1 MPKRSTASRRD
12 TKRGPE
18 SAAAPTRTG
27 KRKPR
32 SSAAAA
38 TGDRPT
44 DAAATS
50 IRLGP
55 LLRKALVARG
65 LSARELARRI
75 RVSASLISL
84 IERDLTMP
92 SVVTLFAIANELGLV
107 IDDLFKSVE
116 TAGRPAGRRD
126 ASPARTLAPRGPV
139 QRRDDRAV
147 IRLNTG
153 VRWERLTPSPDD
165 YVEFLYVVYE
175 VGAETADDGQLFRHS
190 GQEYGVVISGRLGIQ
205 IGFERYEL
213 AAGDSVSF
221 DAQTPH
227 RLWTIGDT
235 PATAIFAVLGRHG
248 DGRTPHGGRR
258 TATPSAATRL
268 AEPVDG

>member
-32 SSAAAA
+32 SSAAAS
-38 TGDRPT
+38 TGDRPA
-44 DAAATS
+44 DAATTS

-55 LLRKALVARG
+55 LLRKARVARG

-116 TAGRPAGRRD
+116 TARRRD
-126 ASPARTLAPRGPV
+126 ESPARTLAPRGPV

>member
-32 SSAAAA
+32 SSAAAS
-38 TGDRPT
+38 TGDRPA
-44 DAAATS
+44 DAATTS

-55 LLRKALVARG
+55 LLRKARVARG

-116 TAGRPAGRRD
+116 TARRRD
-126 ASPARTLAPRGPV
+126 VSPARTLAPRGPV

-175 VGAETADDGQLFRHS
+175 VGAETADDGRLFRHS

-258 TATPSAATRL
+258 TANPSAGTRL

>member
-1 MPKRSTASRRD
+1 MPKRSTATRRD
-12 TKRGPE
+12 TKRGPG

-27 KRKPR
+27 KRKSR
-32 SSAAAA
+32 SSAAES
-38 TGDRPT
+38 TGDRPAG
-44 DAAATS
+44 AATTS

-55 LLRKALVARG
+55 LLRKARVARG

-116 TAGRPAGRRD
+116 TARRRD

-248 DGRTPHGGRR
+248 EGRTPHGGRR
-258 TATPSAATRL
+258 TAAPSAATRL

>member
-32 SSAAAA
+32 SSAAAS
-38 TGDRPT
+38 TGDRPAE
-44 DAAATS
+44 AATTS

-55 LLRKALVARG
+55 LLRKARVARG

-116 TAGRPAGRRD
+116 TARRRD
-126 ASPARTLAPRGPV
+126 ASPARTLAPRSPV

-235 PATAIFAVLGRHG
+235 PATAIFAVLGRQG